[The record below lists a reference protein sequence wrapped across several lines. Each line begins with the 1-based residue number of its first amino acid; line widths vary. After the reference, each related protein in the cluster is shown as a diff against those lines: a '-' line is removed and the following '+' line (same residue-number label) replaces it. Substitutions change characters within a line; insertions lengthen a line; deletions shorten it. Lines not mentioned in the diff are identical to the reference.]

1 MVGRLGRLGRLF
13 PTGLGPNPCRLG
25 RLGRFTPYVTFLK
38 KKAPGYGG
46 DYIGNQASQA
56 SQVSWSRVE

>member
-25 RLGRFTPYVTFLK
+25 RLGRFTPYVTFSK

-46 DYIGNQASQA
+46 DYIGNQAS
-56 SQVSWSRVE
+56 